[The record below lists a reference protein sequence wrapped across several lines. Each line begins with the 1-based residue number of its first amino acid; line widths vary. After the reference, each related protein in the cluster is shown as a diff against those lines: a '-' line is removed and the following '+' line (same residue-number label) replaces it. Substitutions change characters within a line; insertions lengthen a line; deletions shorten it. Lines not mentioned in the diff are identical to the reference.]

1 METLRQNKLWIL
13 GGILGALVYRSQM
26 SELDRISKPEFQH
39 RINAAQLGCNN
50 AANSYVIMH
59 PDDASGIEQ
68 AIAPLCAALDEL
80 KQKYFDRFGL
90 TYPA

>member
-1 METLRQNKLWIL
+1 METIRQNKLWIL
-13 GGILGALVYRSQM
+13 GGLSAALLYKFQQN
-26 SELDRISKPEFQH
+26 ELNRISKTEFQH

-59 PDDASGIEQ
+59 PDDASGVEA
-68 AIAPLCAALDEL
+68 AITPLCESLDKL
-80 KQKYFDRFGL
+80 KQKYYDRFGS